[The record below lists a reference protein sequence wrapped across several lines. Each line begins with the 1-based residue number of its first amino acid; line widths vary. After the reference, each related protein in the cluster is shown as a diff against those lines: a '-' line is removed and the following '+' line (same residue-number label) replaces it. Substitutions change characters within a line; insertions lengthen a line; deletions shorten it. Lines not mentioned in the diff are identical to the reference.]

1 MDNFDRENCIL
12 DLIAVDK
19 IASDNNANCLFS
31 NILESTNNIIDK
43 YMPSS
48 Y

>member
-1 MDNFDRENCIL
+1 MDNFDIENFIL

-19 IASDNNANCLFS
+19 IASENNINYTIS

-43 YMPSS
+43 YMPSK
-48 Y
+48 